1 LKKCLVGIEMNENNL
16 ARQLAEKIAK
26 LTEQISDR
34 EYVILAMALANA
46 IITRLV
52 TKGVITEEDKEIILR
67 TANVTASSIVSLDRK
82 LRG

>member
-1 LKKCLVGIEMNENNL
+1 MNEDNL
-16 ARQLAEKIAK
+16 ARQLVEKIVK
-26 LTEQISDR
+26 LTEQMSDR

-46 IITRLV
+46 IIIRLV